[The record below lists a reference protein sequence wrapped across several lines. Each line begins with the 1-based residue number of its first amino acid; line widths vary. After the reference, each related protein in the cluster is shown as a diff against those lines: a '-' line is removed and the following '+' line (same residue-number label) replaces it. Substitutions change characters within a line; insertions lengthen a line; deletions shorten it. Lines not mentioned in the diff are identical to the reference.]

1 MRFERSKTSSSSS
14 KVVYPRLRRRRR
26 TAVFFE
32 VVRVLF
38 LLLLLPMMPE
48 RERERERE
56 RCRDKTRRPFFC
68 QKKCG
73 TNVVKA
79 FFFQFQNAFI
89 YGHTK
94 PLLVFSIILK
104 TSAINY
110 SMEFIETVSILIKVF
125 GRFSQKV

>member
-1 MRFERSKTSSSSS
+1 
-14 KVVYPRLRRRRR
+14 
-26 TAVFFE
+26 
-32 VVRVLF
+32 
-38 LLLLLPMMPE
+38 MMPE
-48 RERERERE
+48 RERERERDVE
-56 RCRDKTRRPFFC
+56 TKRDDLFFVK
-68 QKKCG
+68 KKCG

-125 GRFSQKV
+125 GRFSQPSAEVENF